1 MGHKMTTQV
10 QMTTVFLLMVVQSS
24 SKLLTKIVW
33 MVKLGK
39 INDFGIYLAGEDTL
53 WGMVVVTK
61 SVVTILVS
69 PGLAKLYPT
78 Y

>member
-1 MGHKMTTQV
+1 MTTQV

-24 SKLLTKIVW
+24 AKLLTKIVW

-39 INDFGIYLAGEDTL
+39 INDFWIYLAGEDTL

>member
-24 SKLLTKIVW
+24 AKLLTKIVW